1 MIDGIVNDAYQPIV
15 RLSLQG
21 PGGQQQEIDA
31 IVDTG
36 YNGLLTLP
44 SSVVTRLDLPIRS
57 SGVATLGDGSAV
69 SFDVYG
75 VTVFWDGNARDIEA
89 DESESVPLVGMLL
102 MDGHDLSIRVRE
114 GGRVI
119 IQAAE

>member
-1 MIDGIVNDAYQPIV
+1 M
-15 RLSLQG
+15 
-21 PGGQQQEIDA
+21 
-31 IVDTG
+31 
-36 YNGLLTLP
+36 
-44 SSVVTRLDLPIRS
+44 
-57 SGVATLGDGSAV
+57 

-119 IQAAE
+119 IEATA

>member
-1 MIDGIVNDAYQPIV
+1 M
-15 RLSLQG
+15 
-21 PGGQQQEIDA
+21 
-31 IVDTG
+31 
-36 YNGLLTLP
+36 
-44 SSVVTRLDLPIRS
+44 TRLDLPIRS

-119 IQAAE
+119 IEATA